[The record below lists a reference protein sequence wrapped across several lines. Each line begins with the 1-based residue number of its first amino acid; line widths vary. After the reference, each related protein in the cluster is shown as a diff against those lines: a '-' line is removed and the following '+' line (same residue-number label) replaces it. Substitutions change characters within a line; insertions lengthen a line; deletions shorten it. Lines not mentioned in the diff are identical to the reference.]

1 MTAPTDIGP
10 VALPLPA
17 DWIPI
22 DSSEN
27 VVVLAAPERA
37 DERFR
42 PTIVLTTAL
51 ADGPL
56 HVVAA
61 RATASI
67 LALQPR
73 AQIFAAEPNDLAEVL
88 GVPSRTIEWGYEADR
103 TTVLVRQ
110 WIAVIGRHQ
119 VHVTGSCAVEDFV
132 DFVPFFRSVL
142 AAASIT
148 TDDATVSTV
157 GLADEHAAEDEA
169 TAAPRIDI
177 GASERT
183 DETLEAL
190 DGVALAQPRPV
201 GRWML
206 SDDALQHLWS
216 VRGRGIISRA
226 RRRSPAG
233 VELDGAGLTGTFGAL
248 ADDGQR
254 IAGLL
259 ERPDHRYGASARRGG
274 RSADWSMWLNG
285 ASALVRAKGNV
296 ADLIDDR
303 IRADEIAQ
311 YDLVPAGRAVGHL
324 LAWARVSPAW
334 AISSDE
340 EIVLPAETVDARID
354 RPGTPTEPS
363 PIAGFV
369 AERLWLE
376 PVWVRLR
383 VWGDRTP
390 FGLDVVS
397 AGGAGWFRRDGLDD
411 GRIRLEPIPSG
422 TVLRSVLAVFAD
434 PSAA

>member
-1 MTAPTDIGP
+1 MTDPPDIAPVT
-10 VALPLPA
+10 LPLPP
-17 DWIPI
+17 DWLRI
-22 DSSEN
+22 DSSAN
-27 VVVLAAPERA
+27 VVVMAAPERA

-42 PTIVLTTAL
+42 STIVLTTRPAN
-51 ADGPL
+51 GPL

-61 RATASI
+61 RAATSVLAS
-67 LALQPR
+67 QPG
-73 AQIFAAEPNDLAEVL
+73 AQVFGVEPDDLAEVL
-88 GVPSRTIEWGYEADR
+88 GVPSRTIEWGYKADR

-110 WIAVIGRHQ
+110 WIAVIGLHE
-119 VHVTGSCAVEDFV
+119 VHVTGSSAVEVFEDFV
-132 DFVPFFRSVL
+132 PLFRSVL

-148 TDDATVSTV
+148 
-157 GLADEHAAEDEA
+157 ADEAAPSAGGRARGRAADDEA
-169 TAAPRIDI
+169 TALPRIDV

-183 DETLEAL
+183 DKTLEAL

-201 GRWML
+201 GRWLL

-216 VRGRGIISRA
+216 IRARGMVSRA

-233 VELDGAGLTGTFGAL
+233 LELDGAGLTGTFGAL

-259 ERPDHRYGASARRGG
+259 ERPDHRYGASARHGG

-303 IRADEIAQ
+303 IRADEVAQ

-334 AISSDE
+334 AIASDE

-369 AERLWLE
+369 AERLWSE
-376 PVWVRLR
+376 PVWGRLR

-397 AGGAGWFRRDGLDD
+397 AGGAGWFRRDGLED
-411 GRIRLEPIPSG
+411 GRVRLEPIPSG